1 MADAKYIPHVLIMGA
16 TSGMGREV
24 ASIYIQRGYV
34 VGVAGRRVEML
45 ESLVALAPER
55 VFAAAIDV
63 TDEDAEAKLLS
74 LIERMGGMDIYF
86 HSSGIGHQNFN
97 LNSDVELSTLQTNGV
112 GFTRMIGAAF
122 RYFADNAESFSQQK
136 RKARIVAISSIAGT
150 KGLGVSPAYSATKRF
165 QNTYIQS
172 LAQLAFMRKLPIR
185 FPDIRP
191 GFVQTAL
198 LNDEH
203 SYPMMLQPDAV
214 AREIV
219 RAIDCGKRIRVIDWK
234 YRILTFF
241 WRLIPN
247 FIWEHIDI
255 HTKK

>member
-1 MADAKYIPHVLIMGA
+1 MAEFINTPRVLVMGA

-24 ASIYIQRGYV
+24 ASIYIQRGYI
-34 VGVAGRRVEML
+34 VGVAGRRTEML

-63 TDEDAEAKLLS
+63 TNADAEVKLAS
-74 LIERMGGMDIYF
+74 LIERMGGMDMYF

-122 RYFADNAESFSQQK
+122 RYFADNAAIYTQQH
-136 RKARIVAISSIAGT
+136 RKARIVVISSIAGT

-172 LAQLAFMRKLPIR
+172 LAQLTFMRKLPIR
-185 FPDIRP
+185 FTDIRP

-203 SYPMMLQPDAV
+203 TYPMMLQPDAV

-219 RAIDCGKRIRVIDWK
+219 RAIDCGRRVRVIDWK
-234 YRILTFF
+234 YRIITFF

-247 FIWEHIDI
+247 YIWERIDI

>member
-1 MADAKYIPHVLIMGA
+1 MAEVINTPRVLVMGA

-24 ASIYIQRGYV
+24 ASIYIERGYI

-45 ESLVALAPER
+45 ESLVAIAPER

-63 TDEDAEAKLLS
+63 TNEDAEVKLAS
-74 LIERMGGMDIYF
+74 LIERMGGMDMYF

-122 RYFADNAESFSQQK
+122 RYFADNAAIYTQQH
-136 RKARIVAISSIAGT
+136 RKARIVVISSIAGT

-172 LAQLAFMRKLPIR
+172 LAQLANMRKLPIR
-185 FPDIRP
+185 FTDIRP

-203 SYPMMLQPDAV
+203 TYPMMLQPDAV

-219 RAIDCGKRIRVIDWK
+219 AAVDCGRRVRVIDWK

-247 FIWEHIDI
+247 YIWERIDI